1 MGEVSGQDSEVVIQH
16 SSSERTR
23 RGREGK
29 AAAEKLMGDSNHPHT
44 ASYTTYANTAT
55 SIHAPV
61 FVYAPIQLRG
71 TKISVELGSEE
82 EDEDEDE
89 DEPEEHS
96 HGELAP
102 AVTRPDESKK
112 GNNQQK
118 GGRRKE
124 RRLLR
129 RLKEKLR
136 HLLGRD

>member
-16 SSSERTR
+16 SSSERTG

-29 AAAEKLMGDSNHPHT
+29 AAAEKLMGDSNHPRT

-55 SIHAPV
+55 LIHAPV

-82 EDEDEDE
+82 EEDDD

-96 HGELAP
+96 SGELAP
-102 AVTRPDESKK
+102 AVTRLDESKK
-112 GNNQQK
+112 GNNRQK